1 VENEMQDREDGKED
15 VVKSLIASTSVTR
28 ITNENVHKGLNHV
41 KKKTDVRTR
50 SRRISCTWTRRCRR
64 YPSGRPSE

>member
-1 VENEMQDREDGKED
+1 MQDREDGKED

-41 KKKTDVRTR
+41 K
-50 SRRISCTWTRRCRR
+50 
-64 YPSGRPSE
+64 